1 MEAFNCLSLHHLIT
15 HRLSRIKTCD
25 YQDKEG
31 CSLNGSNEF
40 LMESG
45 FVQFYGIHSII
56 FDSRGVVV
64 SFQGDGDIFHQSEEL
79 DKTMLN
85 FKQFI
90 GIVRSTIP
98 IVEEERETLKV
109 VLPLIDRYL
118 GLSDEGFQTLVHNP
132 TKFFKDNQP
141 TVSTCFG
148 HVISFG
154 PFTQPVIFN
163 SHNFQEIFSSFDQ
176 LAHLKSLD
184 CVINKYENVN
194 TQILDEFGSVFE
206 SKLVHLSISF
216 KYTFSSNQIEDC
228 FSRFTRLKHLVLH
241 HVPKFHPSL
250 INDFIVYL
258 CSNISF
264 K

>member
-1 MEAFNCLSLHHLIT
+1 MTI
-15 HRLSRIKTCD
+15 RIK
-25 YQDKEG
+25 KG

-40 LMESG
+40 LKET
-45 FVQFYGIHSII
+45 GILRWYSLDYFI

-154 PFTQPVIFN
+154 SFTQPVIFN
-163 SHNFQEIFSSFDQ
+163 SHNFEEFFSSFNQ
-176 LAHLKSLD
+176 LSHMRSLN
-184 CVINKYENVN
+184 CVIDHCKNDN
-194 TQILDEFGSVFE
+194 TQILDEFGSVFG
-206 SKLVHLSISF
+206 SKLSQLSLSF
-216 KYTFSSNQIEDC
+216 HDKISNQIKDC
-228 FSRFTRLKHLVLH
+228 FSQFTMLKYLVLQNL
-241 HVPKFHPSL
+241 PKFHPS
-250 INDFIVYL
+250 F
-258 CSNISF
+258 F
-264 K
+264 H